1 MEDKLAKP
9 GPANPLIR
17 RFGKKGVAASLHE
30 WFQSYLRKLNAEGSK
45 NADATRLIMIGWIA
59 IVGFP
64 LYYWIWQ
71 YLYPQAY
78 ENLWLRLIGMLL
90 AVPFVLARRL
100 NQKPW
105 FDAYFY
111 VTVTYMAPFFFT
123 FMYLMNSG
131 SLVWSQ
137 SLLIAVIALFHFEG
151 RLTTSSFVIGTTLD
165 ICSMFSRSVTL
176 SGRVRR
182 SWSTSR
188 SSCLRFC

>member
-1 MEDKLAKP
+1 MEDNLAKP
-9 GPANPLIR
+9 VPANPLIR
-17 RFGKKGVAASLHE
+17 PFGKKGVAASLYE

-59 IVGFP
+59 IIGFP

-90 AVPFVLARRL
+90 AVPFLLARRL
-100 NQKPW
+100 NQKSW

-123 FMYLMNSG
+123 FAYSTESG
-131 SLVWSQ
+131 HPFHGKLATQ
-137 SLLIAVIALFHFEG
+137 STPNWATH
-151 RLTTSSFVIGTTLD
+151 
-165 ICSMFSRSVTL
+165 
-176 SGRVRR
+176 
-182 SWSTSR
+182 STPWR
-188 SSCLRFC
+188 TVGA